1 LAPERLNLTTAQMIF
16 AFAQRILAF
25 FTAMVSSRL
34 CFLFSFRV
42 RRRLTG
48 VAADFSTPPSA

>member
-1 LAPERLNLTTAQMIF
+1 MIF
-16 AFAQRILAF
+16 ASAQRILAF

-34 CFLFSFRV
+34 CFLFSFQV